1 MNTELAQEIWMCISD
16 ILFLAAAFGIG
27 ILGTGL
33 FIGSFNGTS
42 KATATKWVKAYFRL
56 LSKIF
61 RGALRRLIEFAIWLL
76 TEIKKRI

>member
-1 MNTELAQEIWMCISD
+1 MNTELTQEIWMFITG
-16 ILFLAAAFGIG
+16 ILILSFVAGMLV
-27 ILGTGL
+27 LGTGL
-33 FIGSFNGTS
+33 LFGSLSGTS

-56 LSKIF
+56 LLKIF